1 LERAS
6 KGKEGKQEKYMA
18 KAATMARDEASMGGR
33 LKQFPART
41 KSFLTDVRNEM
52 RKVTFPGRKEVQAT
66 TVVVIITV
74 ILFGLYFYVID
85 QVIGSGVQWILNHAK

>member
-1 LERAS
+1 
-6 KGKEGKQEKYMA
+6 MA

-52 RKVTFPGRKEVQAT
+52 RKVTFPGRREVQAT
-66 TVVVIITV
+66 TLVVIITV
-74 ILFGLYFYVID
+74 VLFGAYFFAID
-85 QVIGSGVQWILNHAK
+85 QTIARGVNWVLHHGR